1 MPIPKPRPG
10 ENSIINNNNNNNNNN
25 NIKSGT
31 EFHNIG

>member
-25 NIKSGT
+25 IKSGT